1 MELTWT
7 GVLLLLCVLFTLFS
21 SFQMYKK
28 KRQLPAG
35 PTPWPILGN
44 LLQQDVLPLYKNYE
58 KLIGQYG
65 PIFTIW
71 IGSKPMVA
79 LCGYD
84 MIKNALIDHAEEF
97 GGRIIVPTIE
107 RIFRNHGLATAN
119 ERKWKEMRHF
129 ILSTLRNFGMG
140 KKQMSE
146 RVQEEAFCLVEE
158 VESMQGQ
165 PFEPKRKLRSAVSN
179 VICAVVFGNRFDY
192 KDQTFMENQNAVES
206 LLKLCSNFTG
216 MVYNS
221 FPKIMEYFPGQH
233 TKTFAEIEKL
243 CDFIHE
249 KVVLHQKTLDIQ
261 EPRDFIDCFLIKLE
275 KEQNSSEIIYT
286 PENLVRSVLELFF
299 AGTVST
305 SNALVSS
312 LLVMAKLPQLQ
323 AKVQKEIDE
332 MVGTNRIPSMED
344 RLKMPFTNAVLHEVQ
359 RCWKD
364 SLETFPRAT
373 TCDIKFH
380 GYNIPKYMAIV
391 PVLPSV
397 NYDPL
402 QWETPEKFNPDH
414 FLDEKRQFRKRDAF
428 MAFSAGKRSCPG
440 EALARMELFLFFSTL
455 LQNFTFH
462 LDVDTK
468 GMDVIS
474 FIKDLK
480 DNQFP
485 FVRAIKR

>member
-28 KRQLPAG
+28 KGQLPPG

-44 LLQQDVLPLYKNYE
+44 LLQQDVLPLFKSYK

-71 IGSKPMVA
+71 IGSKPLVV
-79 LCGYD
+79 LCGYK
-84 MIKNALIDHAEEF
+84 MIKDALIDHAEEF
-97 GGRIIVPTIE
+97 SGRTVVPTID
-107 RIFRNHGLATAN
+107 RIFHNHGLATED
-119 ERKWKEMRHF
+119 ERTWKEMRHF
-129 ILSTLRNFGMG
+129 MLSTLRNFGMG
-140 KKQMSE
+140 KKQMSNK
-146 RVQEEAFCLVEE
+146 VQEEALCLVEE
-158 VESMQGQ
+158 VGSMQGHS
-165 PFEPKRKLRSAVSN
+165 FEPRRRCTGAVSN
-179 VICAVVFGNRFDY
+179 VISAVVFGNRFDY
-192 KDQTFMENQNAVES
+192 KDQTFIENQKTVES
-206 LLKLCSNFTG
+206 ILKLCGNFAG

-233 TKTFAEIEKL
+233 TKTFADIEKL
-243 CDFIHE
+243 CGFIHKE
-249 KVVLHQKTLDIQ
+249 VVLHQKTLDIQ

-275 KEQNSSEIIYT
+275 KDQNSPKIYT
-286 PENLVRSVLELFF
+286 LENLVRSVLEMFF

-312 LLVMAKLPQLQ
+312 LYVVAKLPHIQ
-323 AKVQKEIDE
+323 AKVQHEIDE
-332 MVGTNRIPSMED
+332 MVGANRIPSMEN
-344 RLKMPFTNAVLHEVQ
+344 RLKMPFTNAVIHEVQ

-380 GYNIPKYMAIV
+380 GYNIPKNMAVV
-391 PVLPSV
+391 PVFPSV
-397 NYDPL
+397 HFDPL

-414 FLDEKRQFRKRDAF
+414 FLDEKGQFRKRDAF
-428 MAFSAGKRSCPG
+428 MPFSAGKRSCPG
-440 EALARMELFLFFSTL
+440 EALARMELFLFFSVL
-455 LQNFTFH
+455 LQKFTFY

-468 GMDVIS
+468 DMDVIS
-474 FIKDLK
+474 LITDVKNNKVPLL
-480 DNQFP
+480 
-485 FVRAIKR
+485 RAIKR